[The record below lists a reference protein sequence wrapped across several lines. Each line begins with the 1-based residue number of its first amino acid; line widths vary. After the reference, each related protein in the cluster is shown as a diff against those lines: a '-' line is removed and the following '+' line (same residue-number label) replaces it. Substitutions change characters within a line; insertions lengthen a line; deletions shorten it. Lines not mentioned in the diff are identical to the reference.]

1 MIAELVGTYF
11 VIFAGCGAV
20 VVNQIYKNDDGGSP
34 VGGGVAVTWGLIVLV
49 MIYSLS
55 HISGAHFN
63 PAVTITLAILRRFPY
78 SQVTS
83 LFLFLFFCSFLIS
96 NKKTSKL
103 I

>member
-1 MIAELVGTYF
+1 M
-11 VIFAGCGAV
+11 IFAGCGAV
-20 VVNQIYKNDDGGSP
+20 VVNEIYKNDGGSH
-34 VGGGVAVTWGLIVLV
+34 GGVAVTWGLIVLV

-83 LFLFLFFCSFLIS
+83 LFLFSFFFFLF
-96 NKKTSKL
+96 
-103 I
+103 